1 MSACCGWIG
10 KKHQTRSVFPLRF
23 GIVAVDL
30 VAFLK
35 NTPQHG
41 DKRLV
46 TTLDHHKAWQKV
58 LFQTT
63 KGCLKFERQMPGLSA
78 PKWRCTF
85 RWFNFLNGCQDMPI
99 VTWRVFFR
107 WQAITEYG
115 LRGQWRE
122 AVSILSD
129 PWDPQQLGKNG
140 RTRVQGAVGNETN
153 HWTTGRKNPPFQARC
168 FWDGSKKRR
177 WRNLPSFGWFK
188 QRFLKVGVFLR
199 MVKEVFMG
207 KVLQWMSWI
216 V

>member
-1 MSACCGWIG
+1 MVELE

-78 PKWRCTF
+78 PK
-85 RWFNFLNGCQDMPI
+85 
-99 VTWRVFFR
+99 
-107 WQAITEYG
+107 
-115 LRGQWRE
+115 
-122 AVSILSD
+122 
-129 PWDPQQLGKNG
+129 
-140 RTRVQGAVGNETN
+140 
-153 HWTTGRKNPPFQARC
+153 
-168 FWDGSKKRR
+168 
-177 WRNLPSFGWFK
+177 
-188 QRFLKVGVFLR
+188 
-199 MVKEVFMG
+199 
-207 KVLQWMSWI
+207 
-216 V
+216 